1 MFENV
6 FSIPI
11 ALFFLS
17 FLIFIHE
24 LAHFLAGKAVGIH
37 AEVFSIGFGPAL
49 FSFTRGTTEYRLA
62 VIPAGGY
69 VKFPGEYSEDEDG
82 RLEGDFHQSAIWKR
96 AVVVAA
102 GPLSNLVL
110 GVLVFAGL
118 AMFGLPDKSMP
129 AVGDVIDTD
138 EQVATYW
145 ENPSYRSPAAEA
157 GILPGDVITAVDG
170 RAVPTWEDFTHEV
183 MIRPNK
189 TTVLRLERDG
199 VSQDVTVTPRP
210 VLRGKMTIGRV
221 GIAASQSLVVLGED
235 GEKHEITNLDGRAIY
250 GFSPFYDAARD
261 IGSREATLGLASGET
276 RPVKVQ
282 TRVLAAATPA
292 DDVTAGDVLVA
303 INGAEAPTLAD
314 ARTIVLGA
322 PTETFVFTFQRD
334 DGSTA
339 DVETSSEI
347 SVTVTGVDG
356 KRYPGVKKIRLGDT
370 LVAVNGVSIQEYD
383 EVRELLRGASPV
395 EGSIQLTFEHRS
407 RLLFAKWTGNVGV
420 NAAVRWR
427 DGHLVIPG
435 LTLRSNFSDGRGY
448 LTVGDVTI
456 AEQLEMLDAGTGDPL
471 DVGIAE
477 AKLQHYGPISAV
489 GKGTEMTVAAIDQMM
504 SLLKRLVSG
513 EVSARYISGPVGI
526 VNITQKTLARGGL
539 SWDTF
544 LSIFYLMALIS
555 VNLAIVNLL
564 PIPIADGGQ
573 LAFFAFEGIRGRP
586 MALKWQVAIQQVSV
600 VLLIGLF
607 ALVTLKDLVY
617 W

>member
-49 FSFTRGTTEYRLA
+49 IKFTHGTTEYRLA

-82 RLEGDFHQSAIWKR
+82 RLEGDFHQSAIWRR

-110 GVLVFAGL
+110 GVLVFAFL
-118 AMFGLPDKSMP
+118 AMYGLPDKSMP
-129 AVGDVIDTD
+129 PVGDVIDTE
-138 EQVATYW
+138 EQQTTYW

-157 GILPGDVITAVDG
+157 GILPGDLITAVDG
-170 RAVPTWEDFTHEV
+170 RDVPTWEDFTHEV
-183 MIRPNK
+183 MIRPDK
-189 TTVLRLERDG
+189 PTVLRVERDG
-199 VSQDVTVTPRP
+199 VSRDVPVTPRP

-221 GIAASQSLVVLGED
+221 GIAASQPLVVVDDD
-235 GEKHEITNLDGRAIY
+235 GAHPITSFDGRPAY
-250 GFSPFYDAARD
+250 GYSLFHDIAEEGGARD
-261 IGSREATLGLASGET
+261 VLLGLDSGVE
-276 RPVKVQ
+276 RSVRVR
-282 TRVLAAATPA
+282 TRVLAAVSPSP
-292 DDVTAGDVLVA
+292 DIEMGDALVA
-303 INGAEAPTLAD
+303 IDGVAVRTLED
-314 ARTIVLGA
+314 ARRMILA
-322 PTETFVFTFQRD
+322 SPTEEAVFKFEGE

-339 DVETSSEI
+339 EVAAATEM
-347 SVTVTGVDG
+347 TVVVAGVDG
-356 KRYPGVKKIRLGDT
+356 KRFPAVKKLRLGDS
-370 LVAVNGVSIQEYD
+370 LKAVNGTSIQAYD
-383 EVRELLRGASPV
+383 EVRDVLRDASPV
-395 EGSIQLTFEHRS
+395 EASIRLTFEHRS
-407 RLLFAKWTGNVGV
+407 RLLFAKWTRAVDV
-420 NAAVRWR
+420 ETPVRWH
-427 DGHLVIPG
+427 DGHLVAPG
-435 LTLRSNFSDGRGY
+435 LTLRSNFSDGNGY
-448 LTVGDVTI
+448 LTVGAVTI
-456 AEQLEMLDAGTGDPL
+456 AEQLEMLDAETGAAL
-471 DVGIAE
+471 TIGMAE
-477 AKLQHYGPISAV
+477 PSLERYGPVGAL
-489 GKGTEMTVAAIDQMM
+489 GKGTEMTVAAVDQMM
-504 SLLKRLVSG
+504 SLLKRLIVG
-513 EVSARYISGPVGI
+513 EVSVRYISGPVGI
-526 VNITQKTLARGGL
+526 VNITQKTLARGGW

-573 LAFFAFEGIRGRP
+573 LAFFAFEGVRGRP
-586 MALKWQVAIQQVSV
+586 MDLKWQVAIQQVSV

>member
-49 FSFTRGTTEYRLA
+49 LKFTRGTTEYRLA

-82 RLEGDFHQSAIWKR
+82 RMEGEFHQSAIWRR

-110 GVLVFAGL
+110 GVLVFAFL
-118 AMFGLPDKSMP
+118 AMYGLPDKSMP
-129 AVGDVIDTD
+129 PVGDVIDTA
-138 EQVATYW
+138 EKNTTYW

-157 GILPGDVITAVDG
+157 GILPGDLITAVDG
-170 RAVPTWEDFTHEV
+170 REVPTWEDFTHEV
-183 MIRPNK
+183 MIRPDK
-189 TTVLRLERDG
+189 PTVLRVERDG
-199 VSQDVTVTPRP
+199 VSRDIPVTPRP

-221 GIAASQSLVVLGED
+221 GIAASQPLVVVD
-235 GEKHEITNLDGRAIY
+235 GDGTHPITSFDGRPAY
-250 GFSPFYDAARD
+250 GYSRFRD
-261 IGSREATLGLASGET
+261 VAQEAETRDVLLGLDSGAD
-276 RPVKVQ
+276 RPVRVR
-282 TRVLAAATPA
+282 TRLLAAASLSP
-292 DDVTAGDVLVA
+292 DIDVGDALVA
-303 INGAEAPTLAD
+303 INGVQVHTLED
-314 ARTIVLGA
+314 ARGLILA
-322 PTETFVFTFQRD
+322 SPTEEAVFMFEGA
-334 DGSTA
+334 DGATA
-339 DVETSSEI
+339 EIAAASEI
-347 SVTVTGVDG
+347 TVVVAGVAG
-356 KRYPGVKKIRLGDT
+356 KRFPAMKKLRLGDS
-370 LVAVNGVSIQEYD
+370 LKAVNGTSIQAYD
-383 EVRELLRGASPV
+383 DVRDILRKASPV
-395 EGSIQLTFEHRS
+395 EGSIRLTFEHRS
-407 RLLFAKWTGNVGV
+407 RLLFAKWTSAVDV
-420 NAAVRWR
+420 ETAVRWH
-427 DGHLVIPG
+427 DGHLVAPG
-435 LTLRSNFSDGRGY
+435 LTLRSNFSDGDGY

-456 AEQLEMLDAGTGDPL
+456 AEQLEMLDASTGAPL
-471 DVGIAE
+471 TIGMAE
-477 AKLQHYGPISAV
+477 AKLQKYGPAAAL
-489 GKGTEMTVAAIDQMM
+489 GKGTEMTVAAVDQMM
-504 SLLKRLVSG
+504 SLLKRLIVG
-513 EVSARYISGPVGI
+513 EVSVRYISGPVGI
-526 VNITQKTLARGGL
+526 VNITQKTLARGGW

-573 LAFFAFEGIRGRP
+573 LAFFAFEGVRGRP
-586 MALKWQVAIQQVSV
+586 MDLKWQVAIQQVSV
-600 VLLIGLF
+600 ILLIGLF